1 MFARDVAFKN
11 ISVFRRTASDLTHI
25 VVFRRNLQR
34 HIKGLAPLTEDQ
46 FDSAISAAGHSSSA
60 SSISGSASE
69 GSSDTGSDGDE
80 VVHERNTQQR
90 DLSHLIVQHPTGS
103 LYVCWSTVFDV
114 ADDGQAMPV
123 QPAYWSQPTAVILCS
138 GGHFAATLFERNRV
152 LKSKT
157 FHRYVVRAKQ
167 VLRALACSGVH
178 LNGFSGRK
186 AGVTRPKETH
196 QQASFVILLLFCK
209 RFIMAFHSAGSS
221 LRRHNEQQL
230 HQVSSCACDCATR
243 LLQARPSGHKGFIRK
258 LVSGPR
264 KLLPYMGSCPWCC
277 K

>member
-1 MFARDVAFKN
+1 M
-11 ISVFRRTASDLTHI
+11 
-25 VVFRRNLQR
+25 
-34 HIKGLAPLTEDQ
+34 KGLAPLTEDQ

-80 VVHERNTQQR
+80 AVHERNTPQR

-103 LYVCWSTVFDV
+103 LYVCWCTVFDV
-114 ADDGQAMPV
+114 ADDGRALPV

-167 VLRALACSGVH
+167 VRVPCALACSCGH
-178 LNGFSGRK
+178 SNGFSGRK
-186 AGVTRPKETH
+186 AGVTRPKEAH
-196 QQASFVILLLFCK
+196 QQATFTILLLFCK
-209 RFIMAFHSAGSS
+209 RFIMAFFSAGSS

-230 HQVSSCACDCATR
+230 HQVSCCACDCVTQ
-243 LLQARPSGHKGFIRK
+243 LSQARPPGHQGFIRK
-258 LVSGPR
+258 LVSGSR
-264 KLLPYMGSCPWCC
+264 KLLPYMGACPWCC
-277 K
+277 E